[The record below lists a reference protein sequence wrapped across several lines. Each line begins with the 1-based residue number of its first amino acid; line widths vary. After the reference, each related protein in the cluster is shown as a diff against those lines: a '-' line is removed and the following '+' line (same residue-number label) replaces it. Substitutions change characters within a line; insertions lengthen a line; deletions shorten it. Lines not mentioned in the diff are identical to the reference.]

1 MLRKRIED
9 EGPIAFRWRGVPG
22 EGTALAG
29 PQGVAAEAGIGVQ
42 WGRKVPGVQPPGF
55 LTGAVEGFA
64 RVAVGLLR
72 AAR

>member
-22 EGTALAG
+22 EGTALAR

-64 RVAVGLLR
+64 RVVEGLLR

>member
-1 MLRKRIED
+1 
-9 EGPIAFRWRGVPG
+9 
-22 EGTALAG
+22 
-29 PQGVAAEAGIGVQ
+29 
-42 WGRKVPGVQPPGF
+42 VPGVQPPGF